1 MAETEEKP
9 KRSSFKAEEVEV
21 SVVEEQAAASK
32 NGKGKQLITAVK
44 TMCTPRMFLYL
55 PKSVNVGNER
65 LGFVYIFLLVV
76 SFVAIIVFTLLPQNN
91 SIEVKADIK
100 VSVCDEGCQI
110 RADEMDRLV
119 TQGLTQSY
127 CTGGSKYA
135 TSAEKGG
142 TYFSSGSSCARRCG
156 NANGSSACLYPF
168 ELSEVTG
175 EEAFIPTFFRE
186 TFVKPDE
193 SGACDV
199 SAGYTF
205 QNSRCEKVQDFYV
218 TGADDLKVSFS
229 QHFSVLPHYNT
240 LSFGSP
246 SAATQAHSGSFHAK
260 GWDEGM
266 LTVLLSPSGKVLKRF
281 TKSKY
286 SEIAVKDLFSAAH
299 SSFKGSLG
307 LDSIYQRADMGMT
320 DSLPIR
326 LTGASVTIDVFVT
339 SHGICKIFSKD
350 ASTEVEQ
357 VKVDWKGPLACLTVN
372 VDPRWVSRAVVQPL
386 GLAGSRAREKNG
398 IHIKFRKMGF
408 FTFVDEQS
416 LLRSFTAALM
426 WLKLPL
432 IITYMF
438 AILALGNLS
447 QLYAHLT
454 QVEVNAADACK
465 GFSMRLLTYSS
476 AFMDLRGKTGEDEG
490 SDGITRRCVAERI
503 GAITR
508 DMEVEPS
515 VLSKMIDV
523 IYDSFK
529 AYKKPNA
536 PDSDVVT
543 CQEYCVACSNNEP
556 ITLETLVKIF
566 DKDRPLGFFESIFL
580 DKALAKV
587 REAAMRE
594 AEEVQAAF
602 QADEGV
608 SDPDAAHSYI
618 VQAYRDVQFMMKDLN
633 RIEELALQTAK
644 DLDVNPSTLG
654 LVAKSSVGNASGAAA
669 GTVLP
674 KLKQSVSSDSIGDEG
689 DATKRD
695 FRDIER

>member
-1 MAETEEKP
+1 MASAQTRASY
-9 KRSSFKAEEVEV
+9 RSAEVEV
-21 SVVEEQAAASK
+21 SVADEMAQKQKTSK
-32 NGKGKQLITAVK
+32 VKQLCTFLKTA
-44 TMCTPRMFLYL
+44 CTPNMYLYL
-55 PKSVNVGNER
+55 PKSVNVGNNR
-65 LGFVYIFLLVV
+65 IGFMYIFFLVII
-76 SFVAIIVFTLLPQNN
+76 FVVIIVFMMLPQNN

-100 VSVCDEGCQI
+100 VSVCDESCQI
-110 RADEMDRLV
+110 REDEMDRLV
-119 TQGLTQSY
+119 TQGMRQSY
-127 CTGGSKYA
+127 CTAGSSYQ
-135 TSAEKGG
+135 SSVDKGG
-142 TYFSSGSSCARRCG
+142 TYFPSGASCARRCG
-156 NANGSSACLYPF
+156 DAASSSACLYPF
-168 ELSEVTG
+168 ELHEVG
-175 EEAFIPTFFRE
+175 REEAFIPTFFRE
-186 TFVKPDE
+186 SFVKQPDN
-193 SGACDV
+193 SGGCG
-199 SAGYTF
+199 AGYT
-205 QNSRCEKVQDFYV
+205 NMNNRCEKVQDFYV

-229 QHFSVLPHYNT
+229 HYFSVLPHYNS
-240 LSFGSP
+240 LSFSSQP
-246 SAATQAHSGSFHAK
+246 AAMMAHSGSFHAK

-266 LTVLLSPSGKVLKRF
+266 LTVLLSPSGKELDRF
-281 TKSKY
+281 RNAARAQ
-286 SEIAVKDLFSAAH
+286 IAVKDLLSAAY
-299 SSFKGSLG
+299 SDEGSNLG
-307 LDSIYQRADMGMT
+307 LDSVYKRNNMGMT

-339 SHGICKIFSKD
+339 GSGVCKIFSKD
-350 ASTEVEQ
+350 ASTEVKK
-357 VKVDWKGPLACLTVN
+357 VDVDWKGPLACLTVHA
-372 VDPRWVSRAVVQPL
+372 DPRWVSRTAEQPL
-386 GLAGSRAREKNG
+386 GLNGGYRTRQKNG

-408 FTFVDEQS
+408 FTFTDEQA
-416 LLRSFTAALM
+416 LLRSLTAALM

-432 IITYMF
+432 IITYLF
-438 AILALGNLS
+438 SIVFLGSLS
-447 QLYAHLT
+447 DIYAHLT
-454 QVEVNAADACK
+454 RQEVNAAEACK

-476 AFMDLRGKTGEDEG
+476 AFMDLRGKTGADG
-490 SDGITRRCVAERI
+490 GADGITRRCVAERI

-508 DMEVEPS
+508 GMEVEPS

-529 AYKKPNA
+529 AYKKQNA

-594 AEEVQAAF
+594 AAEVEAAF
-602 QADEGV
+602 QAGADV

-618 VQAYRDVQFMMKDLN
+618 VQAYRDVQFMMKDLG
-633 RIEELALQTAK
+633 RIEDLALQTAK

-654 LVAKSSVGNASGAAA
+654 LMAKASGGSMAGAPA

-689 DATKRD
+689 DPTKRD